1 MSSFKEIKHE
11 PRQDWAQTSTGVG
24 HHYRPGYYFPD
35 SDFQVMGNEIFI
47 MFSLHITARKA
58 TQLRSRYV
66 ILLIMSTALG
76 LALGLNVLEHRGL
89 LPQDYQISSQTSI
102 IWSRHYLNLWA
113 PRALP
118 HVYCLCEIRQNNKNI
133 TKMKRVGG
141 RTKIAIFL
149 FKFQR
154 QA

>member
-102 IWSRHYLNLWA
+102 IWSRHYLNL
-113 PRALP
+113 
-118 HVYCLCEIRQNNKNI
+118 
-133 TKMKRVGG
+133 
-141 RTKIAIFL
+141 
-149 FKFQR
+149 
-154 QA
+154 